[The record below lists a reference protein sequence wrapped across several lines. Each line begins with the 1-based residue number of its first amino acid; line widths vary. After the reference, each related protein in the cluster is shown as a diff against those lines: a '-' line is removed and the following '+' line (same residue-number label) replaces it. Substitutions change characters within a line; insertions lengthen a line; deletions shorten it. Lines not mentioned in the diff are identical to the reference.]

1 MPEVD
6 LSVNGQGHRVRVAPG
21 ALLLDVLRN
30 QLRLTGAKRG
40 CEIGVCGLCTVLVDG
55 NPASSCLQLVETVG
69 EREVRT
75 VESLSDGEHLSE
87 LQQAFIEHG
96 AFQCGICTSGQ
107 LMAAQALLE
116 RCPRPTA
123 EQVTAWMSGNLCRCT
138 GYYQIVEAV
147 LDAAKRLR
155 RER

>member
-1 MPEVD
+1 MPKVD
-6 LSVNGQGHRVRVAPG
+6 LLVNGQEHRVSVASG

-30 QLRLTGAKRG
+30 QLGLTGVKRG
-40 CEIGVCGLCTVLVDG
+40 CEIGVCGLCTVLLDD
-55 NPASSCLQLVETVG
+55 NPASSCLQLTETVG
-69 EREVRT
+69 NRRIRT
-75 VESLSDGEHLSE
+75 VESLADGSQLSA
-87 LQQAFIEHG
+87 LQDAFVDHA

-116 RCPRPTA
+116 RCPQPTR

-147 LDAAKRLR
+147 LDAAER
-155 RER
+155 RR